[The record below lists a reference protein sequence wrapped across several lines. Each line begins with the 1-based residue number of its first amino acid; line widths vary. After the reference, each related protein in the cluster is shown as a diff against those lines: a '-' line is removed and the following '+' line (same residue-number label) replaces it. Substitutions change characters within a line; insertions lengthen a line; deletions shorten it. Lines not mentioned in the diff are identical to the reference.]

1 MSIPRF
7 VLSRP
12 VAAMTALVAALVL
25 GLVSL
30 ARLPV
35 AYLPEIEGRSL
46 TISASYRSSSPEEV
60 ERTICRPLEEELASL
75 TGLESLSAT
84 ARADGATISV
94 ELEAGAD
101 PDRAALEVRERIDRA
116 RPQLPADLGRIEVR
130 RWRSTD
136 RPVFRFRLA
145 ATSEDEQVR
154 LPTYVDEVL
163 VPRIS
168 RLEGVSSVEVRGLTR
183 GRVLVELSRE
193 RLAQAGLTAR
203 DVTSGLQARNRNVSA
218 GQLRAGGRVLSVRIL
233 GELGDAEAVASLPL
247 GEHTLGDLASV
258 RAERA
263 PKDRITRLDG
273 REALTVRVS
282 KESGSN
288 SVEVCDRVGREL
300 EALKESPA
308 SLGYRF
314 EVISNDSKRISARL
328 RSLEQSG
335 LFGGLLLCAVL
346 FLFLRRLR
354 PTLVVAATIPCSVIG
369 SFALIYLL
377 RQAGLIQTSLN
388 VVSMMG
394 LILGIGLV
402 VDNGI
407 VVLENIVRLRDQG
420 VPPLEAAARGA
431 SEVSTAIT
439 ASVVTSLIVFVP
451 MLMDESQGSAW
462 TRDLAIMVC
471 ATVFASLFAAL
482 TVVPLLAGYFP
493 GEVRQEAGQGWGQ
506 RAYAWLIER
515 SLRWRW
521 AVVLLVLPFCGWQI
535 YDFFSSVEK
544 SWGSGEVSRE
554 IDLRVQVPR
563 AFGPDERKALFTSV
577 ESKLLAQR
585 EELDLRRLTTNF
597 AIRPDAPSRRRRWG
611 SNSDRIE
618 LLLND
623 GPGKRPSLSEVRGRI
638 RALLP
643 EVPGVVFQLGGGGRR
658 GRRGSTLVIEVSG
671 RASRELVEPA
681 RRVAEALGGVE
692 GIEEVQLGE
701 ALAAVGIEI
710 SPHREVGARYGVSPQ
725 QVGRAVASSLSERAA
740 TRLRTRERELEV
752 VVRLS
757 GAQESGVDDL
767 RRLGVRSRQAAR
779 SQGEDSSPAL
789 SALSLSSLASIRQ
802 VPAPR
807 QIQRS
812 DRQAVV
818 RMTCTLEDPQAQ
830 RTVSERIGERVQG
843 IPLPN
848 GVRVR
853 LAQDLRRRWRGEAQ
867 SPLSA
872 ILALALVLMVLS
884 ALFESVVDAFV
895 IAATVPFAMVGVA
908 WAFRLS
914 GTRLGDMAWI
924 GFMILIGIVVNH
936 GIVLVDRFHQVE
948 AGGADWREALVQA
961 GRDRLRPIVMTA
973 ATTVLGLLPI
983 VGQHLF
989 PYVFRADSGARVYG
1003 PIGLAVASGLVVSTA
1018 LSLLVLPAVLGVSL
1032 DLRRWLGVRRKRR
1045 PGAGLSANLSADLS
1059 ADLSAGGDA

>member
-1 MSIPRF
+1 VSLPRL
-7 VLSRP
+7 VLTRP
-12 VAAMTALVAALVL
+12 VAALTALVAALVL

-116 RPQLPADLGRIEVR
+116 RPQLPDDLGRIEVR

-145 ATSEDEQVR
+145 AAGEDEQVR

-183 GRVLVELSRE
+183 ARVLVDLSRE

-218 GQLRAGGRVLSVRIL
+218 GQLRASGRVLSVRIL
-233 GELGDAEAVASLPL
+233 GELGDAEAVATLPL
-247 GEHTLGDLASV
+247 GEHILGDLGSV
-258 RAERA
+258 RAERE

-273 REALTVRVS
+273 REALTIRVS

-288 SVEVCDRVGREL
+288 SVEVCQRVGVEL
-300 EALKESPA
+300 EALKESRA

-314 EVISNDSKRISARL
+314 EVISDDSKRISARL
-328 RSLEQSG
+328 ASLEQSG
-335 LFGGLLLCAVL
+335 LFGGFLLCAVL

-354 PTLVVAATIPCSVIG
+354 PTLVVATTIPCSVIG
-369 SFALIYLL
+369 SFALVYLL
-377 RQAGLIQTSLN
+377 RQAGVIQTSLN

-420 VPPLEAAARGA
+420 MSPLEAAAQGA

-451 MLMDESQGSAW
+451 MLLDTAQGSAW

-493 GEVRQEAGQGWGQ
+493 GEARVDQEPGRGQ
-506 RAYAWLIER
+506 RLYAWLIER

-521 AVVLLVLPFCGWQI
+521 AVVLIVLPLCGWQI
-535 YDFFSSVEK
+535 YSFFANVEK

-554 IDLRVQVPR
+554 IDVNVQVPR
-563 AFGPDERKALFTSV
+563 AMGASERKALFTSL
-577 ESKLLAQR
+577 ESKILANRQ
-585 EELDLRRLTTNF
+585 ELDLRRLTTNF
-597 AIRPDAPSRRRRWG
+597 AIRPDAPSRRRRRWG
-611 SNSDRIE
+611 GNSDRIE

-623 GPGKRPSLSEVRGRI
+623 GPGQRPSLSEVRKRI
-638 RALLP
+638 RELLP

-671 RASRELVEPA
+671 RASRELIEPA
-681 RRVAEALGGVE
+681 RRVAAALNGVE
-692 GIEEVQLGE
+692 GIEEIQLGE
-701 ALAAVGIEI
+701 ALAAVGLEV
-710 SPHREVGARYGVSPQ
+710 SPLREAGARYGVSPQ

-752 VVRLS
+752 VVRLT
-757 GAQESGVDDL
+757 GDQETGVEDL
-767 RRLGVRSRQAAR
+767 RRVGVRSRQAAR
-779 SQGEDSSPAL
+779 GQGEDASPAL
-789 SALSLSSLASIRQ
+789 SALSLSSLATIRQ

-807 QIQRS
+807 QIDRS

-818 RMTCTLEDPQAQ
+818 KVTCTLEDPQAQ
-830 RTVSERIGERVQG
+830 RTVSERIGERLRGV
-843 IPLPN
+843 PLPN

-853 LAQDLRRRWRGEAQ
+853 LASDLRRRWRGESQ

-884 ALFESVVDAFV
+884 ALFESVVDALV

-914 GTRLGDMAWI
+914 ETRLGDMAWI

-936 GIVLVDRFHQVE
+936 GIVLVDRFHQLE
-948 AGGADWREALVQA
+948 AGGQGWREALVQA

-989 PYVFRADSGARVYG
+989 PHVFRADSGAQVYG

-1018 LSLLVLPAVLGVSL
+1018 LSLLVLPAVLGISL
-1032 DLRRWLGVRRKRR
+1032 DIRRWLGVRRR
-1045 PGAGLSANLSADLS
+1045 PRPNSQEAAA
-1059 ADLSAGGDA
+1059 